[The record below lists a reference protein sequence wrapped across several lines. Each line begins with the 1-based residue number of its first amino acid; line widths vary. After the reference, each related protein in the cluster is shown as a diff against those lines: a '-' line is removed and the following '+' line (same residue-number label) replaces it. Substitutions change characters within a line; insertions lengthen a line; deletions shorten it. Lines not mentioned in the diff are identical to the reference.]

1 MKEKDSVAII
11 GAGPA
16 GLSCALYLLRAG
28 INPTIFEKNTPGG
41 VLNETTKIENYPGF
55 TEKNASILAFRMY
68 SMLEELDAN
77 IVTKEILSIEENNKN
92 YLVKT
97 KDKDYE
103 FKYIVIA
110 TGRSPKKLPID
121 KADKYIGRG
130 ISYCAICDGALY
142 KNKDIAIVGSGPS
155 AVEAALYLSNIA
167 NKIYMINRGNLFKA
181 EQKEK
186 ESLFKLNNIEI
197 IYNSNIESL
206 IINEDKV
213 NGIYLDVKRKIDISC
228 VFVFI
233 GQVSNSLYYQS
244 LNLESDKKGIIVDE
258 NMKTSKNN
266 IYATGDSIS
275 KNLYQVITAASD
287 GAVAANSI
295 IRQIN
300 G

>member
-55 TEKNASILAFRMY
+55 TEKNASVLAFRMY

-167 NKIYMINRGNLFKA
+167 NKIYMINRGNLFKT

-213 NGIYLDVKRKIDISC
+213 TGIYLDVKRKIDISC

-233 GQVSNSLYYQS
+233 GQVSNSLYYQN
-244 LNLESDKKGIIVDE
+244 LNLEYDKKGIIVDE